1 MNRRRRNAA
10 DSGEGQRTNRPVAV
24 LTSAA
29 FRQVLIKCSQ
39 RFVRQG
45 RGFSLIAL
53 QVLEFE
59 QVKRSLSEQAA
70 DQLSNLACS
79 TFLKGIRGADR
90 LCTAKPG
97 HFIILM
103 PDTDADGAQIAVDR
117 LCHLVAQAK
126 SHFKHKPLRASC
138 SYKVAYCAQF
148 LGDAEAMLRSLGY
161 SFDNDGEL
169 DFAAESQSSRQ
180 EGSEAPGLGGGFAS
194 WLERYEITG
203 QCDSEQLGDVL
214 KLTRLAA
221 KDQWASGRPVRIRVA
236 ERLFGTAFD
245 TDVLAMLARRSRVLQ
260 SIDHPGIDAIIDF
273 QVKDN
278 RALYL
283 VSKCRAEPR
292 LAEFLE
298 PANAI
303 DSELISQWAVQICNA
318 LIYLQSLMPPVVP
331 TSLSCGCF
339 IVNDQKHLVLVDYEI
354 PYLLPACCQG
364 FNLSELEIQAVI
376 QGRPTPAYEPVV
388 RSLGRMLGRLA
399 ADSGCERKFVELFE
413 RLQSEKLPADLN
425 TIYKVRSALKGA
437 SNVAQGGD

>member
-1 MNRRRRNAA
+1 MNRRRQNAA
-10 DSGEGQRTNRPVAV
+10 DSGEGQRTNRSVAV

-59 QVKRSLSEQAA
+59 QVKRSLSDQAA

-90 LCTAKPG
+90 LCVAKPG

-103 PDTDADGAQIAVDR
+103 PDTDAAGAQVAVDR

-138 SYKVAYCAQF
+138 SYKVAHCEQF

-169 DFAAESQSSRQ
+169 GFAGQSQSLRLES
-180 EGSEAPGLGGGFAS
+180 SEAPGLGGGFVS
-194 WLERYEITG
+194 WFERYEITG
-203 QCDSEQLGDVL
+203 QCDLEEFGDVL
-214 KLTRLAA
+214 QLTRLAA
-221 KDQWASGRPVRIRVA
+221 KDQWASDRPVRIRVA
-236 ERLFGTAFD
+236 EMSSGTAFD
-245 TDVLAMLARRSRVLQ
+245 TDVLAVLARRSRVLQ

-283 VSKCRAEPR
+283 VNKRRAEPS

-298 PANAI
+298 TANAF
-303 DSELISQWAVQICNA
+303 DSDLISQWAVQICNS

-331 TSLSCGCF
+331 ASLSFGCF
-339 IVNDQKHLVLVDYEI
+339 IVNDQKHLVLVDYEL
-354 PYLLPACCQG
+354 PYLLPAFCQG

-399 ADSGCERKFVELFE
+399 GDAGGERKFVELLE
-413 RLQSEKLPADLN
+413 RLQAEKLPADLN
-425 TIYKVRSALKGA
+425 TIYKVRSALKA
-437 SNVAQGGD
+437 VCSVS